1 MLFNAVAGIVANAVV
16 TEGTKELLGAN
27 KGGGAG
33 STAFEDMS
41 FGQKRDRYTRLANQA
56 KTDSQ
61 GTIMRGQEATP
72 TNMNAIVSNIH
83 SRAFAQA
90 PNMARALIN
99 EAIAQNKSQAVIRQ
113 MKYDL
118 NFSERDEGKRLK

>member
-1 MLFNAVAGIVANAVV
+1 MLFNALAGIVANAVV
-16 TEGTKELLGAN
+16 TEGTKKLI
-27 KGGGAG
+27 GGDKKGAG
-33 STAFEDMS
+33 SAAFEDMA

-72 TNMNAIVSNIH
+72 TNMNTIVSNIH

>member
-1 MLFNAVAGIVANAVV
+1 MFFNAVAGIVANAVV
-16 TEGTKELLGAN
+16 TEGKKQLLG
-27 KGGGAG
+27 KGSGGAG
-33 STAFEDMS
+33 SSAFEDMS

-61 GTIMRGQEATP
+61 GNIMAGQQATP

-118 NFSERDEGKRLK
+118 NFSERDEGKRLRT